1 MPAARAS
8 AITAPDRPDRKS
20 AILLAAER
28 LFAQQGYEVV
38 SLRQIAEAA
47 GVPLALVNYYYG
59 QKHEL
64 FQAVFDH
71 WQETIDQ
78 RLAGLRLAQAAP
90 QHERLARIVEAF
102 IGPVLQL
109 RASAEG
115 EYYALLMAREM
126 FQPRPHSDP
135 VLRDMFDPLA
145 RAFMQGMA
153 QALPHA
159 DADAIAWCYQFMLGA
174 LITHICDERVPRLSQ
189 GRCRVADPQAGALLA
204 RFITGGLQAAL
215 PPPAK
220 GTPRTRRQP

>member
-1 MPAARAS
+1 MPAVRAS

-20 AILLAAER
+20 AILLAAEK
-28 LFAQQGYEVV
+28 LFAQHGYDVV

-64 FQAVFDH
+64 FQAVFAH

-78 RLAGLRLAQAAP
+78 RLSGLRQALAAP
-90 QHERLARIVEAF
+90 PRERLGRIVEAF
-102 IGPVLQL
+102 IGPVLRL

-115 EYYALLMAREM
+115 EYYALLMAREV
-126 FQPRPHSDP
+126 FNPRPHSDP

-145 RAFMQGMA
+145 RAFMDGMG

-159 DADAIAWCYQFMLGA
+159 RAADIAWCYQFMLGA
-174 LITHICDERVPRLSQ
+174 LINHICDERVLRLSE
-189 GRCRVADPQAGALLA
+189 GRCLPADPDAGDLLA

-220 GTPRTRRQP
+220 GSTKTRRQP